1 MRREQHG
8 KQNARRNLCVCRG
21 AEMCACPTNAQ
32 CPNSKYWQQK
42 WSETGDSWPGCVYGD
57 TGVCKCPETRD
68 EDGVAVWRCPCQ
80 RKMLRAASE
89 REKREEIRRN
99 NSGLIIMGST
109 NIAARGAPQA
119 KTQVDSKHDEE
130 IDRAKKANMGS
141 EWEYRL
147 KIEAEIARR
156 WKEQAER
163 EDEKSTER
171 TFVRD
176 GWEPE
181 NAGVDGDVWVKVNK
195 RGVDEEGDPELM
207 EGHEWRPKE
216 TRVQGCVR
224 EQENDD
230 VETEHGAWR
239 RAREA
244 AGNLMTE
251 ARMLAK
257 VNEKREQEKK
267 VDTGTTVAA
276 APTRRE
282 EVEHR
287 REKQNKTDKTRKK
300 RAAREE
306 KQRAAA
312 MQRAEEEKQRVEE
325 RFQRVVELQRA
336 EEKRLRAE
344 QQKQHAAAAE
354 LERVEEENE
363 QHAAEVAAQEPEADH
378 AEAVALKLGAEDAGK
393 SNELAV
399 GALSDEQASVPATGA
414 PSNEQA
420 RVPATGAPSE
430 EQARESRVSLEG
442 KHNEQSAEQRAA
454 QPADEDAEQRA
465 AQRAEEDAEQRAA
478 QPAEEEAEQVAETTE
493 EHAEETQAE
502 QRVSDGQRAEETR
515 AAQPAEELH
524 ELGAQVK
531 AMTAIIAQL
540 MAQAAAQQIRTNEVA
555 GQLGIVTAW
564 CADLQWS
571 LKQERAAAA
580 SGERKSRGAGQQPK
594 ANAVNK
600 AGGAQ
605 SKKPWKTPMA
615 GDHSVQAGKH
625 SVHGSGMMPPGKS
638 SAHNRGA
645 PRAQAGTHAQETAW
659 RKVASKGSSQGGD
672 AVGCDD
678 KSAGDQKKDAVRMK
692 EDVQTKD
699 EKAVRPSDGR
709 EAAASGDDD
718 PGGGKVAKDE
728 SSNGAEEEKPVAG
741 EHGAWQ
747 ARGAGRSAR
756 WRERCGRKYPGPR
769 RDAGDHATYA
779 ARERAWLDRER
790 AKGRNALEAE
800 AHWAKGRQAWM
811 QNQQWQHRRRA
822 RKCKAERG
830 REKPRRTQTTCTTRA
845 VKEEQLDRE
854 VAPLAQE
861 ECVKTEQLQVAS
873 VAGSA
878 AWRSFCGLDSYLPA
892 GRLCRA
898 RGL

>member
-1 MRREQHG
+1 MQ
-8 KQNARRNLCVCRG
+8 
-21 AEMCACPTNAQ
+21 
-32 CPNSKYWQQK
+32 
-42 WSETGDSWPGCVYGD
+42 
-57 TGVCKCPETRD
+57 TRIQ
-68 EDGVAVWRCPCQ
+68 V
-80 RKMLRAASE
+80 LE
-89 REKREEIRRN
+89 RIVVD
-99 NSGLIIMGST
+99 L
-109 NIAARGAPQA
+109 
-119 KTQVDSKHDEE
+119 KTQLHK
-130 IDRAKKANMGS
+130 
-141 EWEYRL
+141 
-147 KIEAEIARR
+147 
-156 WKEQAER
+156 
-163 EDEKSTER
+163 
-171 TFVRD
+171 
-176 GWEPE
+176 
-181 NAGVDGDVWVKVNK
+181 
-195 RGVDEEGDPELM
+195 
-207 EGHEWRPKE
+207 
-216 TRVQGCVR
+216 
-224 EQENDD
+224 
-230 VETEHGAWR
+230 
-239 RAREA
+239 
-244 AGNLMTE
+244 
-251 ARMLAK
+251 
-257 VNEKREQEKK
+257 
-267 VDTGTTVAA
+267 
-276 APTRRE
+276 
-282 EVEHR
+282 
-287 REKQNKTDKTRKK
+287 
-300 RAAREE
+300 
-306 KQRAAA
+306 
-312 MQRAEEEKQRVEE
+312 MQR
-325 RFQRVVELQRA
+325 
-336 EEKRLRAE
+336 
-344 QQKQHAAAAE
+344 
-354 LERVEEENE
+354 N
-363 QHAAEVAAQEPEADH
+363 
-378 AEAVALKLGAEDAGK
+378 
-393 SNELAV
+393 
-399 GALSDEQASVPATGA
+399 
-414 PSNEQA
+414 
-420 RVPATGAPSE
+420 
-430 EQARESRVSLEG
+430 
-442 KHNEQSAEQRAA
+442 
-454 QPADEDAEQRA
+454 
-465 AQRAEEDAEQRAA
+465 
-478 QPAEEEAEQVAETTE
+478 
-493 EHAEETQAE
+493 
-502 QRVSDGQRAEETR
+502 TR

-605 SKKPWKTPMA
+605 SKKPWKTPVA